1 MKSSSNEIKSWKFRK
16 NPPPSLSIDRKN
28 SNGRL
33 IENGRVKHSSRIMI
47 NVIWKE
53 SRIERNQTRQ
63 GGRGKKR
70 LSERG
75 REGKRPRVTSCRA
88 SNQKPGKWR
97 NATVEESPRSFVF
110 HRKTEPGG
118 SKACVRL

>member
-33 IENGRVKHSSRIMI
+33 IENGRVKDSSRI

-63 GGRGKKR
+63 GGRGKKDCR
-70 LSERG
+70 KEDERARG
-75 REGKRPRVTSCRA
+75 LELPPAEQATRSQESGATPR
-88 SNQKPGKWR
+88 
-97 NATVEESPRSFVF
+97 
-110 HRKTEPGG
+110 
-118 SKACVRL
+118 